1 MLNQPTLTIT
11 EWMDRRALRP
21 GHLGKHLVR
30 DIRTSNR
37 NHLEWLLRSGLPRWD
52 ISPILLRAA
61 HETLELWFSTSLVR
75 QLGLERALVHQ
86 IRREADGAASA
97 LGNMADRIAVIALQG
112 VMNGELQSLLDD
124 ETAKLKRLIDAIHTL
139 RESLAQLTLTNRDS
153 QSVEGTEAA
162 LRCLAESAK
171 PLFV

>member
-11 EWMDRRALRP
+11 EWMDRRALSP

-30 DIRTSNR
+30 DIRVSNR

-61 HETLELWFSTSLVR
+61 HETLELRFSASLVR

-86 IRREADGAASA
+86 IRREADIASSA
-97 LGNMADRIAVIALQG
+97 LGSMADRIVAIALQG

-124 ETAKLKRLIDAIHTL
+124 ETAKLQRLIEYDPP
-139 RESLAQLTLTNRDS
+139 RRS
-153 QSVEGTEAA
+153 
-162 LRCLAESAK
+162 RCGKEMAR
-171 PLFV
+171 